1 MAISGEGEGYKASPR
16 VPARPA
22 SERPVR
28 SADHR
33 RLIDDNTRQE
43 CHRQRPR
50 GSPRGAGADIQA
62 RPLLGLSHYD
72 SKNGKS
78 RQEEI
83 LSLQET
89 SEMTPADREALAKA
103 VRSLE
108 HPSLA
113 ARLTNLVGKP
123 VELIGYA
130 LPSFASKAIASA
142 TTKGLEAALK
152 VALRTLPR
160 SPRTGSEL
168 LHRALATASGA
179 AGGTFG
185 LAALPVELPVSTV
198 IMLRSIADIA
208 QSEGEDLSDPES
220 VLSCV
225 EVFALGGR
233 AGSAD
238 ASESGYFAVRGMLAK
253 TVTEAARF
261 VAERG
266 VIKEGAPILLKFVT
280 QVAARFGLV
289 VTQKVAAQALPVVG
303 ALGGAAVNYVFIE
316 HFQEVAR
323 GHFTVRRLERLYG
336 KDKIRTEY
344 DQIAQQL

>member
-1 MAISGEGEGYKASPR
+1 M
-16 VPARPA
+16 
-22 SERPVR
+22 
-28 SADHR
+28 
-33 RLIDDNTRQE
+33 
-43 CHRQRPR
+43 
-50 GSPRGAGADIQA
+50 
-62 RPLLGLSHYD
+62 
-72 SKNGKS
+72 
-78 RQEEI
+78 
-83 LSLQET
+83 SLQEA
-89 SEMTPADREALAKA
+89 SEITIEDREALRRA
-103 VRSLE
+103 VKSLE

-113 ARLTNLVGKP
+113 ARLTNIVGKP

-142 TTKGLEAALK
+142 TSKGLETALK
-152 VALRTLPR
+152 VALRTLPP
-160 SPRTGSEL
+160 SPRTGSQF

-208 QSEGEDLSDPES
+208 RSEGEDLSKPEAA
-220 VLSCV
+220 LSCV

-233 AGSAD
+233 TASAD
-238 ASESGYFAVRGMLAK
+238 ASEGGYFAVRGMLAK

-303 ALGGAAVNYVFIE
+303 ALGGAAVNYAFIE
-316 HFQEVAR
+316 HFQDVAR

-336 KDKIRTEY
+336 KERIRSEY
-344 DQIAQQL
+344 DLIAGTL

>member
-1 MAISGEGEGYKASPR
+1 
-16 VPARPA
+16 
-22 SERPVR
+22 
-28 SADHR
+28 
-33 RLIDDNTRQE
+33 
-43 CHRQRPR
+43 
-50 GSPRGAGADIQA
+50 
-62 RPLLGLSHYD
+62 
-72 SKNGKS
+72 
-78 RQEEI
+78 

-89 SEMTPADREALAKA
+89 SEMTLEDREALRKA

-123 VELIGYA
+123 VELIGHA

-142 TTKGLEAALK
+142 TSKGLEAALK

-160 SPRTGSEL
+160 SPRARSQF

-266 VIKEGAPILLKFVT
+266 VINEGAPILLKFVT
-280 QVAARFGLV
+280 QIAARFGLV
-289 VTQKVAAQALPVVG
+289 VTQKAAAQALPVVG
-303 ALGGAAVNYVFIE
+303 ALGGAAINYAFIE
-316 HFQEVAR
+316 HFQDVAR
-323 GHFTVRRLERLYG
+323 GHFSVRRLERLYG
-336 KDKIRTEY
+336 KDTIRNEY
-344 DQIAQQL
+344 DRIAQQL